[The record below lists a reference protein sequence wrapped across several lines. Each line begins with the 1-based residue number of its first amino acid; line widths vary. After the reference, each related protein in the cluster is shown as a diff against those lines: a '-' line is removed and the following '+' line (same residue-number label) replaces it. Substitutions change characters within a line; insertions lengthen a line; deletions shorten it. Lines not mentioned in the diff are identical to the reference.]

1 MQIIIDE
8 SHINKRLDKFLS
20 NLGETEQELSGF
32 SRGEI
37 AKQIKAGKVLVNG
50 LKSKPSY
57 RLCVRDELELDI
69 KKKKNKIIPNSK
81 VEFDKIFEDENIIVV
96 NKPAGLQVHPDYNE
110 KFETLVNGLLA
121 KYPEI
126 SSVTEDESSLS
137 KMRPG
142 IVHRLDKETSGIV
155 VIARNKRS
163 FDELKRMF
171 QEREIE
177 KKYLAIVYGAP
188 EEKSG
193 IIDKP
198 LARTTN
204 YRRQTIAGKKTK
216 TKIREAVTEY
226 KLIRKLSRNLSLLE
240 ISPKTGRTHQIR
252 VHLLSIGHP
261 IIGDKLYKIKRKRNL
276 PAGEAG
282 AILFVDRHMLHAG
295 EIKFKLF
302 GKDYNFSAEPPKDFR
317 SFLK

>member
-1 MQIIIDE
+1 MRLTVK
-8 SHINKRLDKFLS
+8 STGTNKRLDKFLS
-20 NLGETEQELSGF
+20 YLSETEKEFNGF
-32 SRGEI
+32 SRGDFTRE
-37 AKQIKAGKVLVNG
+37 IKAGKVLVNS
-50 LKSKPSY
+50 LKTKPSY
-57 RLCVRDELELDI
+57 RLCENDKIELNI
-69 KKKKNKIIPNSK
+69 KKKENKIIPNSK
-81 VEFDKIFEDENIIVV
+81 VEFEKVFESENIIVI

-126 SSVTEDESSLS
+126 SSVTEDNSSLS
-137 KMRPG
+137 NLRPG
-142 IVHRLDKETSGIV
+142 IIHRLDKDTSGILV
-155 VIARNKRS
+155 VARNKKS

-177 KKYLAIVYGAP
+177 KKYLAIVYGTP
-188 EEKSG
+188 QEKSG

-198 LARTTN
+198 LARTSN

-226 KLIRKLSRNLSLLE
+226 KLIKKLSQNLSLIE
-240 ISPKTGRTHQIR
+240 ASPKTGRTHQIR
-252 VHLLSIGHP
+252 VHLFSIDHP
-261 IIGDKLYKIKRKRNL
+261 IIGDKLYKSKNIK
-276 PAGEAG
+276 
-282 AILFVDRHMLHAG
+282 AIQLIDRHMLHAS

-302 GKDYNFSAEPPKDFR
+302 GKTYEFSAKPPTDFN